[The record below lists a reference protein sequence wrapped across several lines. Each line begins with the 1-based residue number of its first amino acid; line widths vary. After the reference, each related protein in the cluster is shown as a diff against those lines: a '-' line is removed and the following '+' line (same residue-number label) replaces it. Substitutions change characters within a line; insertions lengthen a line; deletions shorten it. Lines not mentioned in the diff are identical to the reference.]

1 MLSLLTLRP
10 LLQLLESDSLI
21 VSILKIRMEHS
32 EKVDVT
38 LEEGSEQEWN
48 SQLFSALLSSVQF
61 SLPSFYTFDHIL
73 GTKKNILIKSER
85 FYRQLSQ
92 TVVQNSK

>member
-1 MLSLLTLRP
+1 
-10 LLQLLESDSLI
+10 
-21 VSILKIRMEHS
+21 MENS
-32 EKVDVT
+32 EKIDVT

-61 SLPSFYTFDHIL
+61 SLPSYYTFGHIL
-73 GTKKNILIKSER
+73 GTKKNILIKNER

-92 TVVQNSK
+92 TVFQNSK